1 MIDYSG
7 FTPGQRYV
15 LGKVL
20 DTSLRLTED
29 AKGNPYLVYPDG
41 GIERVHK
48 RTVGALTNR
57 EFIERNGSV
66 YHATEKGMRSYEAST
81 KSLEGRK
88 RNASIRTQLEKAG
101 GGGVKESGLLAARN
115 GLYVELFST
124 LIREVADLRVSID
137 NLTKALL

>member
-1 MIDYSG
+1 MAKDYG
-7 FTPGQRYV
+7 FTKWQRYV
-15 LGKVL
+15 IGQML
-20 DTSLRLTED
+20 DAGLTLSED
-29 AKGNPYLVYPDG
+29 AKGNPYLIRPDG
-41 GIERVHK
+41 SIERVHK
-48 RTVGALTNR
+48 LTPTALA
-57 EFIERNGSV
+57 EHGYIERDGHV
-66 YHATEKGMRSYEAST
+66 YRVTDKGRQSYDTS
-81 KSLEGRK
+81 KKILETRK